1 MTAAPATP
9 RIAILGFAIESNRFA
24 PVSGRADFE
33 SRAYLAG
40 ASLLADARSAP
51 PAMTPEIPAFVRR
64 MDQRGPW
71 TPLTILFANAESAG
85 PVEHAFF
92 LAPPADRK
100 LVGSGKGVS
109 GGVALGG

>member
-1 MTAAPATP
+1 M
-9 RIAILGFAIESNRFA
+9 RIRDWSSDVCSSDLSNGVA
-24 PVSGRADFE
+24 PVSGRADCE

-40 ASLLADARSAP
+40 ASLLADARSAA

-71 TPLTILFANAESAG
+71 TPLPILFANAESGG

-92 LAPPADRK
+92 LDRK
-100 LVGSGKGVS
+100 STRLNSS
-109 GGVALGG
+109 H